1 MFEGESKLN
10 HSLRIQPA
18 LRVDNC
24 GKAFDRETSQPMMLR
39 QILENIPRFSPL
51 YQELVA
57 KKYSFHPM
65 LSPPAPGDIVAWF
78 LLKSMAE
85 GSVIQLPVTV
95 T

>member
-51 YQELVA
+51 YSQSQELVA
-57 KKYSFHPM
+57 K
-65 LSPPAPGDIVAWF
+65 LSPPAPGDMVAWF